1 MFRHGREIRY
11 INSVFAKPIH
21 TNKLQQILEVN
32 VLLIRH
38 ILEPILAMDL
48 RTSLV
53 ELAAHGVVHR
63 VSGKPGRLT
72 LVRLLLLHPSDEDD
86 LSNDDTPENTPD
98 AQDAFKRV
106 DLIDTLLVLLSES
119 VENQVDLRIVGQIWR
134 RRYKE

>member
-1 MFRHGREIRY
+1 M
-11 INSVFAKPIH
+11 FAKPIH

-32 VLLIRH
+32 ILLIRH

-48 RTSLV
+48 CTSLV

-63 VSGKPGRLT
+63 VSGKTGRLT
-72 LVRLLLLHPSDEDD
+72 LVRLLLLHPSDEYD

-98 AQDAFKRV
+98 AQNAFKRV

-119 VENQVDLRIVGQIWR
+119 VENQFDLRIVGQIWR